1 VFSNVFQDYWKL
13 IYKLIRTFTLIKKI
27 NKINNASHKLEEIGW
42 MVDEI
47 FFSFEF
53 KS

>member
-1 VFSNVFQDYWKL
+1 MFSNVFQDYWKF
-13 IYKLIRTFTLIKKI
+13 IYKLARTFTLIKK
-27 NKINNASHKLEEIGW
+27 KNASHKLEEIGW

>member
-1 VFSNVFQDYWKL
+1 VFSNVFQDYWKF
-13 IYKLIRTFTLIKKI
+13 IYKLARIFTLIK
-27 NKINNASHKLEEIGW
+27 KINNASHKLEEIGW